1 MASIT
6 KNFKIALTEVFGERG
21 KEFSPELLKVL
32 RVFYE
37 RAQKDARRELEPQHD
52 THVECE
58 QMLHAQDAK
67 FRGTLARCADLVT
80 HLHDVAESSD
90 HVSEDLR
97 RLLWQAMEEFR

>member
-1 MASIT
+1 MATIT

-32 RVFYE
+32 RAFYE
-37 RAQKDARRELEPQHD
+37 RAQQDARRELEPD
-52 THVECE
+52 AHVECE
-58 QMLHAQDAK
+58 QMLHARDAK
-67 FRGTLARCADLVT
+67 LQDTLARCAEMVT